1 MVMHY
6 MSILH
11 YEHDA
16 TTYLGRIGFYGVCMF
31 YVLSGLTLYIV
42 YQNKMNNGF
51 NSIKLFLL
59 KRFFRIFPLLWLVIF
74 FSVFRS
80 LFFNNSYTEY
90 GKLFLNLTGLF
101 GFFSWSNYIGMGVW
115 SIGNEL
121 VFYSLFPILIF
132 ALHKSKSL
140 FFFIYLF
147 SFMLFIYFT
156 FFKLND
162 INASDYWHY
171 YTNPLN
177 HLFYFT
183 SGLPIGVI
191 SKYKLNNKVLLSIFF
206 SSVIFFL
213 FWPIEGSE
221 YNVSNGVNRVLF
233 TLSSILIS
241 LFFLH
246 RNISFPGFLKR
257 FFSFLG
263 EISYSIYL
271 LHPIVITL
279 VLLIGHRFFEKSQM
293 NDTIFVSISLFLT
306 LLSSYISYTYFEK
319 YFILIG
325 KKY

>member
-1 MVMHY
+1 MN
-6 MSILH
+6 ILN
-11 YEHDA
+11 YKTDA
-16 TTYLGRIGFYGVCMF
+16 TTYLGRIGFYGVCIF

-42 YQNKMNNGF
+42 YEQKMSGG
-51 NSIKLFLL
+51 IKSVKSFLL
-59 KRFFRIFPLLWLVIF
+59 KRFFRIYPLLWMVILYNF
-74 FSVFRS
+74 LHTFMLSHEFINYNKV
-80 LFFNNSYTEY
+80 L
-90 GKLFLNLTGLF
+90 LNLSGLF
-101 GFFSWSNYIGMGVW
+101 GFFTWSDYIGMGVW

-121 VFYSLFPILIF
+121 VFYALFPILIF

-140 FFFIYLF
+140 FFLIYLF
-147 SFMLFIYFT
+147 SFILFIYFT

-162 INASDYWHY
+162 INASDYWHN

-183 SGLPIGVI
+183 SGLVIGVI
-191 SKYKLNNKVLLSIFF
+191 SKYKLNNKVLLSVFF
-206 SSVIFFL
+206 SSVILFL
-213 FWPIEGSE
+213 FWPVEGSE
-221 YNVSNGVNRVLF
+221 YNISNGVNRILF